1 LHTAIVYR
9 SIRFVQSAVESR
21 PPGKRE
27 DRLSKDGRWRSFP
40 RVPCLL
46 QFVNSGSY
54 FARTKIK
61 GKLIRQSLG
70 TTVWST
76 ARLRLVDFLKE
87 KREETSTSSPAPR
100 FTEALEAYLRK
111 LDQNT
116 RIKPQSK
123 QYRRWCVR
131 RIELSWPALWERRID
146 EISAPECRD
155 WAAQLVRQIACHYY
169 NNTIGTLRQILDC
182 GIQES
187 VARGGPKLDNPAR
200 ELSLTRI
207 RQKQLELPETDQ
219 FRALVAN
226 VRKNSGGWGHKAADL
241 IEFLA
246 YSGLRIGSEA
256 VWVNWED
263 IDWQRRE
270 IIVRGDPDTGTKNSE
285 SRRVPLI
292 PDMASL
298 LERMGQGRPRS
309 GRILEATR
317 CNESLARACREL
329 GLKRNTHHDLRHLFA
344 TRCIESGVDVPTVA
358 RWLGH
363 KDGGAL
369 AMRTYGHLRNE
380 HSQAMAQRVRF

>member
-1 LHTAIVYR
+1 LNC
-9 SIRFVQSAVESR
+9 
-21 PPGKRE
+21 PGPH
-27 DRLSKDGRWRSFP
+27 F
-40 RVPCLL
+40 
-46 QFVNSGSY
+46 
-54 FARTKIK
+54 
-61 GKLIRQSLG
+61 
-70 TTVWST
+70 
-76 ARLRLVDFLKE
+76 
-87 KREETSTSSPAPR
+87 
-100 FTEALEAYLRK
+100 
-111 LDQNT
+111 
-116 RIKPQSK
+116 
-123 QYRRWCVR
+123 
-131 RIELSWPALWERRID
+131 WERRID

-155 WAAQLVRQIACHYY
+155 WAAKLVRQIACHYY
-169 NNTIGTLRQILDC
+169 NNRIGTLRQILDC

-187 VARGGPKLDNPAR
+187 VARGGPKLENPAR
-200 ELSLTRI
+200 ELSLTRV

-226 VRKNSGGWGHKAADL
+226 VRENSGGWGPKAADL

-246 YSGLRIGSEA
+246 YPGLRIGSEA

-270 IIVRGDPDTGTKNSE
+270 VIVRGDPDTGTKNSE

-292 PDMASL
+292 PDMALL
-298 LERMGQGRPRS
+298 LERMAEGRPRS

-317 CNESLARACREL
+317 CNESLTRACREL
-329 GLKRNTHHDLRHLFA
+329 GLKRITHHDLRHLFA

-363 KDGGAL
+363 RDGGAL